1 MMSYAERDLPD
12 LIENI
17 KRLEAECESWRK
29 QFRECAVEL
38 ASAEREN
45 AKLRAVVE
53 AAKNYFTEDLDSGI
67 DMSRKW
73 FKSYNMV
80 KDALAALE
88 GK

>member
-1 MMSYAERDLPD
+1 MSFDVEPDAPLHGECAAE
-12 LIENI
+12 I
-17 KRLEAECESWRK
+17 KRLEM
-29 QFRECAVEL
+29 
-38 ASAEREN
+38 EN
-45 AKLRAVVE
+45 AKLRAVAD

-88 GK
+88 TTNG

>member
-1 MMSYAERDLPD
+1 MSHTMYDAELRLRNR
-12 LIENI
+12 IAE
-17 KRLEAECESWRK
+17 LEA
-29 QFRECAVEL
+29 
-38 ASAEREN
+38 EN
-45 AKLRAVVE
+45 AKLRAVAD

-88 GK
+88 TTNG